1 MIHEAQNQMK
11 CILLSKQLRDI
22 SLARI
27 RDQICC
33 VYQTVNDMSV
43 SSYFSETKILKT

>member
-22 SLARI
+22 SLALI
-27 RDQICC
+27 RDQICR
-33 VYQTVNDMSV
+33 VYQTVNDI
-43 SSYFSETKILKT
+43 SSYFSETKISKT